1 MNHQNLTIYKDNAV
15 VEAGYRLSLNEQR
28 VVLACIA
35 QVQSKELLLI
45 TDKFE
50 LSAIDFAKLFSVS
63 KNRAYHALIEVAESL
78 FNRYVIIEK
87 PFPDKPKITRL
98 KTRWISSIYY
108 MEDEGKI
115 TLTFA
120 QDMLPYLSQLKG
132 QFTKYELKHIGNMTS
147 IYGIRLYELLM
158 QWKTT
163 GKREIEID
171 WLKKQFEIDE
181 QYAAMKDFKK
191 WVIDPAIKDI
201 NTHSNYQVVWT
212 QRKTGRQ
219 VTHLTFEFSE
229 KQPLIPEKPKR
240 DIKLKEKMYFGVPK
254 SEIEKVARVGESY
267 EDTATRINKAKEA
280 VKIST
285 KEAKKPASKETVT
298 RPSKETATQHIKELK
313 TALNIKTPVA

>member
-285 KEAKKPASKETVT
+285 KEAKKPASKET
-298 RPSKETATQHIKELK
+298 ATQHIKELK